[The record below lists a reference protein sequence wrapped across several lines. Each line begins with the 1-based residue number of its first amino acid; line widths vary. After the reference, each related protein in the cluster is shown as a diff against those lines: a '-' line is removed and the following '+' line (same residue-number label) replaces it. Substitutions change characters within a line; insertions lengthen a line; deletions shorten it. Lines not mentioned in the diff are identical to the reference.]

1 MASACIE
8 LGLVRLELI
17 INYFGCVRHCLLPSS
32 TLSFF
37 IHMFSKLLNGVFFA
51 KKKSI
56 EKLFSK
62 IILTHFLSF
71 FS

>member
-37 IHMFSKLLNGVFFA
+37 MHMFPKLLNGVFFA
-51 KKKSI
+51 KKKI
-56 EKLFSK
+56 YRKVVFK
-62 IILTHFLSF
+62 NHTNPF
-71 FS
+71 FKFF